1 MAKFNCQTLPAELR
15 SKQNAKWHPHGAIAE
30 LVDNSFG
37 TLRGNASEVF
47 ISYDQKART
56 LEILD
61 NGQGMDHIGR
71 LFQGGN
77 SIGRGI
83 GDIGEYGAGG
93 SLAVLWLATKVEVWT
108 MRGDGNV
115 MFDEVIWKDWIAA
128 PSFKNLGVSDD
139 WVPARPSNTP
149 AELLALEH
157 GTLLRMHLMQ
167 KRKID
172 GAKIRHELARLYS
185 PGLRNGKKITWLTTR
200 KNETID
206 TVTLID
212 AFLAPSARVESI
224 DFDLDIEHDD
234 GTTLPI
240 KGRVFYDE
248 TTSQADSRLQ
258 IGYGHRIIRSA
269 TECFRSQDGEERY
282 AGVGISGWLDLGDAW
297 RGYLTTTKDGIDDE
311 VLFDTLMGYVFE
323 KIKPLLKRSQQKI
336 FAMQFDD
343 LALGLE
349 RALNHRGG
357 GNIVVHVQSPTPDIE
372 DKGGLAEDGPERIRV
387 EKDQPPGP
395 SERKAP
401 PRLTIQ
407 LSPLNDQQ
415 MKGHLCRSDIRDTE
429 ITIYINQ
436 EHKIIEEAMKAKP
449 VNKMLLNTVVISEL
463 AGELALDQYE
473 PFVGKLFRPQVAR
486 VINGI
491 EDHRDKSRTL
501 TRELIDRVRTAPA
514 DDQPQAAA

>member
-1 MAKFNCQTLPAELR
+1 MA
-15 SKQNAKWHPHGAIAE
+15 
-30 LVDNSFG
+30 
-37 TLRGNASEVF
+37 
-47 ISYDQKART
+47 
-56 LEILD
+56 
-61 NGQGMDHIGR
+61 
-71 LFQGGN
+71 
-77 SIGRGI
+77 
-83 GDIGEYGAGG
+83 
-93 SLAVLWLATKVEVWT
+93 
-108 MRGDGNV
+108 
-115 MFDEVIWKDWIAA
+115 
-128 PSFKNLGVSDD
+128 
-139 WVPARPSNTP
+139 
-149 AELLALEH
+149 
-157 GTLLRMHLMQ
+157 
-167 KRKID
+167 
-172 GAKIRHELARLYS
+172 RH
-185 PGLRNGKKITWLTTR
+185 
-200 KNETID
+200 
-206 TVTLID
+206 
-212 AFLAPSARVESI
+212 
-224 DFDLDIEHDD
+224 
-234 GTTLPI
+234 
-240 KGRVFYDE
+240 
-248 TTSQADSRLQ
+248 
-258 IGYGHRIIRSA
+258 
-269 TECFRSQDGEERY
+269 
-282 AGVGISGWLDLGDAW
+282 
-297 RGYLTTTKDGIDDE
+297 LTTTKDGIDDE